1 MNYVLIPFN
10 LCCERFVSI
19 PAEKLLF
26 LEDLPIVF
34 SLQDANVAIKTDIM
48 MLGLFARV
56 KLTS

>member
-1 MNYVLIPFN
+1 M
-10 LCCERFVSI
+10 SI

-48 MLGLFARV
+48 MLGLFACV
-56 KLTS
+56 KLTSSYIISLR